1 MWKFVLLAILLS
13 SVFVFLYSR
22 GYMVVKSYSALTF
35 VGSSKGTGA
44 TFTSCNGYLK
54 RIIRFKESGTYHFFL
69 DAELSKG
76 DMSVEFLDSGN
87 QNIVKLDLLNNSASI
102 TVESKKKYYLVVNF
116 KSATGR
122 YSLIRQ

>member
-1 MWKFVLLAILLS
+1 MWKFVLLGILLTS
-13 SVFVFLYSR
+13 IFVFLYNT
-22 GYMVVKSYSALTF
+22 GYMVINAKSAVSF
-35 VGSSKGTGA
+35 VGSTKGTGA

-54 RIIRFKESGTYHFFL
+54 RIIRFNEGGTYHFFL

-76 DMSVEFLDSGN
+76 DMSVELLDSGK
-87 QNIVKLDLLNNSASI
+87 QNIMKLDRLKNSASI

-116 KSATGR
+116 KTATGR

>member
-1 MWKFVLLAILLS
+1 MWKFVLLAILLTS
-13 SVFVFLYSR
+13 TFVFLYSR
-22 GYMVVKSYSALTF
+22 GYMIVKSYSAISF
-35 VGSSKGTGA
+35 IGSSKGTGA

-54 RIIRFKESGTYHFFL
+54 RIIRFKEGGTYHFFL

-76 DMSVEFLDSGN
+76 DMSVELLDFGK
-87 QNIVKLDLLNNSASI
+87 QNIMKLDRLKNSVSI

-116 KSATGR
+116 KTATGR